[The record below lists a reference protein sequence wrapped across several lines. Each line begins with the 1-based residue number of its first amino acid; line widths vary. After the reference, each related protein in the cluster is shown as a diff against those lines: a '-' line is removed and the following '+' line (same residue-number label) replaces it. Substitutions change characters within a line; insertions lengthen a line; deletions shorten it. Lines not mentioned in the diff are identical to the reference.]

1 MELFISK
8 IYLFVIFWSTVRFY
22 FLFYINVS
30 VEVPYGPIFGDND
43 LVKNEEI
50 RQIGYQYFETI
61 IKWNRFFNVNFKQ
74 WFDIEIDLSLSL
86 FSDCY
91 FFDDIFAR
99 IVSKGFFIAVLKRSC
114 IKKAVDLLFLH
125 SFYNLHHY
133 IINNR

>member
-50 RQIGYQYFETI
+50 PQIGYQYFETI
-61 IKWNRFFNVNFKQ
+61 IKWNRFFNVNVKQ

-91 FFDDIFAR
+91 FFRRYFLL
-99 IVSKGFFIAVLKRSC
+99 GLHQ
-114 IKKAVDLLFLH
+114 KAFLLQYWNDLV
-125 SFYNLHHY
+125 
-133 IINNR
+133 